1 MLPFVRN
8 ERGGLDQRAGS
19 SLRSSASRTMP
30 ALAAPGWMAPM
41 EQTATEEQ
49 RQRQGRFARYSAPPP
64 PRPEAALGPASP
76 SPPPAD
82 LAAMR
87 AIQRRWPRTVPAKR
101 VFPRG

>member
-1 MLPFVRN
+1 
-8 ERGGLDQRAGS
+8 
-19 SLRSSASRTMP
+19 MP
-30 ALAAPGWMAPM
+30 ALAAAGWMAPM

-49 RQRQGRFARYSAPPP
+49 GQQHGRFARSSAQPP
-64 PRPEAALGPASP
+64 PRREATLGPAAAP
-76 SPPPAD
+76 SPPPD